1 MIKDERWQLLD
12 IAYFKGTYVKEMD
25 RQVVFQ
31 LLKASLLICV
41 DLAYPRE
48 KMDYAVDT
56 QLSENVNL
64 VVPFIR
70 YNK

>member
-1 MIKDERWQLLD
+1 M
-12 IAYFKGTYVKEMD
+12 KEMD

-56 QLSENVNL
+56 QLFENVNL

-70 YNK
+70 NNK